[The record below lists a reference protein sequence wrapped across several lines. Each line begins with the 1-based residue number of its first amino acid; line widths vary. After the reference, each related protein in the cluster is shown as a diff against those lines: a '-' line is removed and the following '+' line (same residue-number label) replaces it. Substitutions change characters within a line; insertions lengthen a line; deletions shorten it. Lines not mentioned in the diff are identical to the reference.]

1 MAIAKIKKLLII
13 LHQEEKEG
21 FLAGL
26 QNLGIFHLANITTES
41 LTIQKDILNKIE
53 EIINFLNPFI
63 DEELKKGE
71 ILISEKS
78 LENLKKED
86 LQNII
91 DTILEKKKKIEE
103 LEKEINYYQTEIK
116 KIVPFKNFVY
126 PLEELKNIK
135 HFNFLFGKIRKGD
148 FVKLKGILEKEEGFY
163 RIINEEKE
171 EISLFIGIFKEFY
184 EEIKSK
190 LVSIGLEIIDLTKY
204 SGTINENIIQFQ
216 QKIAHLEVLKKG
228 LEEELKNRGEDFKKL
243 KIYYDYLFNEE
254 IKKEVEKRL
263 SFTKRCVF
271 ITGWL
276 KEKDLF
282 IFEKFVK
289 SFSTVI
295 YQVVAPE
302 ENEEIPVALE
312 NKKLFYPF
320 EIVLDLYGMPKPNE
334 IDPTPFLAPFFAI
347 FFALCLTDAGYGVVL
362 TFLSFFLLKKYPKAK
377 KFLTLLLICSI
388 FTIFAGAIT
397 NGWFGDFFD
406 RFNIIFLKE
415 LKNKLVIFD
424 PFKNPL
430 IFFIISLIL
439 GYIHLNYGF
448 LLEVYEAFKIKN
460 PLPAIFNEGS
470 WFIILNSF
478 ILYLYFKKFYL
489 LILLFLG
496 ISFIISLSRFEEC
509 TFLKQFVLSLIIFCL
524 LILFGSYFKILPT
537 ILYPFKY
544 ILLILIILFIILS
557 LKEEFKKE
565 KLIISGATF
574 IILVLYG
581 FQQINKILPAFAS
594 LITFFIFKNNR
605 RLLKK
610 IIWGIYNL
618 YGGTSFVGVVLS
630 YIRLMALGMV
640 TAGIAMAINT
650 IAFLVIKIPVL
661 GILGA
666 LIIFLIGHIY
676 NIAINVL
683 SAFVHTLRLHYVEF
697 FPRFFTGGGIKFMP
711 LRRETKY
718 IKIET

>member
-13 LHQEEKEG
+13 LHQEEKER
-21 FLAGL
+21 FLSGL
-26 QNLGIFHLANITTES
+26 QSLGIFHLANITTEF
-41 LTIQKDILNKIE
+41 LTIQKDVLNKIE
-53 EIINFLNPFI
+53 EVIDFLNPFVNK
-63 DEELKKGE
+63 EQKKE
-71 ILISEKS
+71 KILISEKDLTS
-78 LENLKKED
+78 LKKEE
-86 LQNII
+86 LLNIVN
-91 DTILEKKKKIEE
+91 TILEKKKKIEE

-135 HFNFLFGKIRKGD
+135 HFDFLFGKIKKGD
-148 FVKLKGILEKEEGFY
+148 FIKLENILEREKGFY
-163 RIINEEKE
+163 KVINEEKE
-171 EISLFIGIFKEFY
+171 EIYLFIGIFKEFY
-184 EEIKSK
+184 EELKSK
-190 LVSIGLEIIDLTKY
+190 LVNSGFEIVDLTKY

-216 QKIAHLEVLKKG
+216 EKIANLEALKENLQK
-228 LEEELKNRGEDFKKL
+228 ELKNGEEDFKKL

-254 IKKEVEKRL
+254 IKKEVEKKL
-263 SFTKRCVF
+263 SFSKRCVF

-276 KEKDLF
+276 KEKDLST
-282 IFEKFVK
+282 FEKFAQA
-289 SFSTVI
+289 FSTVV
-295 YQVVAPE
+295 YQIITPKE
-302 ENEEIPVALE
+302 DEEIPVALE

-347 FFALCLTDAGYGVVL
+347 FFALCLTDAGYGLIL
-362 TFLSFFLLKKYPKAK
+362 TFLSFFLMKKYPQAK

-406 RFNIIFLKE
+406 KFNLSFLKE
-415 LKNKLVIFD
+415 LKNKLVLFD

-430 IFFIISLIL
+430 IFFIISLVL

-448 LLEVYEAFKIKN
+448 LLEVYEAFRIKN

-470 WFIILNSF
+470 WFLILNSL

-489 LILLFLG
+489 LIILFLG
-496 ISFIISLSRFEEC
+496 ISFIVALSRFEERL
-509 TFLKQFVLSLIIFCL
+509 FLKQFILSLIIFCL
-524 LILFGSYFKILPT
+524 LLFFGYRLKLLPSLFYFT
-537 ILYPFKY
+537 KY
-544 ILLILIILFIILS
+544 ILLALIVFFIVLS

-565 KLIISGATF
+565 KLIMS
-574 IILVLYG
+574 
-581 FQQINKILPAFAS
+581 
-594 LITFFIFKNNR
+594 
-605 RLLKK
+605 LLKK

-661 GILGA
+661 GIFGVL
-666 LIIFLIGHIY
+666 LILLIGHTY
-676 NIAINVL
+676 NMAINVL
-683 SAFVHTLRLHYVEF
+683 GAFVHTLRLHYVEF

-711 LRRETKY
+711 WKWETKY
-718 IKIET
+718 VKIES